1 MAQLKELSF
10 FLTYSFYNRRNEG
23 YHKQPMAR
31 RCAIEPARRYC
42 YILNKEI
49 TVCINYPDYID
60 SRRKGHEGEI
70 YCENIIECYRKGVKC
85 RHSGISQ
92 LYPDP
97 FVPQHNPSAT
107 NE

>member
-1 MAQLKELSF
+1 M
-10 FLTYSFYNRRNEG
+10 TYSFYGRGNSRYRG
-23 YHKQPMAR
+23 QQMAR

-42 YILNKEI
+42 RILDKEV

-60 SRRKGHEGEI
+60 SRRKGPEGEI

-97 FVPQHNPSAT
+97 FAPQT
-107 NE
+107 EENEANSNED